1 MMVIDLDLQE
11 YIQNVMLK
19 NEYLEIIQLI
29 FLWLFLQKN

>member
-19 NEYLEIIQLI
+19 NEYSEIIQLI

>member
-19 NEYLEIIQLI
+19 NEYSEIIQLI
-29 FLWLFLQKN
+29 FLRLFLQKN

>member
-29 FLWLFLQKN
+29 FLRLFLQKN